1 MRQCKLVA
9 GLTVAAALLPFVA
22 SAQTTTTNWA
32 DRITLK
38 GFIQFDAIFPEGNST
53 NGSIS
58 NFRIR
63 RARPTMVIAVDPLTK
78 VQVQVDVGSGKCGT
92 GNATTNV
99 TDTFIE
105 RQIPGRGILQAG
117 QSLIPFGREV
127 KDDNAAIR
135 TPLELSYVG
144 ERLALAERD
153 LGVHFRSD
161 GKSATN
167 WQIGVYNGQGWRS
180 ADSNPNKTVMA
191 RVTSKVCSQA
201 TLGLS
206 AMTGTYRA
214 GTVNYDREALG
225 VDVAVNVT
233 PAVTLTGE
241 LYNARFV
248 GDTTAPVPA
257 RFTGGYLL
265 IENHQPSIKS
275 TPFVRYQRCYGG
287 LDYRSVDFGWKYD
300 LDKGQR
306 ITAEYDLVEGH
317 QRDWFG
323 TRWQVNF

>member
-1 MRQCKLVA
+1 MRQCNLVT
-9 GLTVAAALLPFVA
+9 GLAVATSLFACAAMG
-22 SAQTTTTNWA
+22 QTPATNWA

-63 RARPTMVIAVDPLTK
+63 RARPTMVVAVDPLTK
-78 VQVQVDVGSGKCGT
+78 VQVQIDVGSGKCGT

-99 TDTFIE
+99 TDTFVE
-105 RQIPGRGILQAG
+105 RLVPGKGVFQAG
-117 QSLIPFGREV
+117 QSIIPFGREV

-153 LGVHFRSD
+153 LGVHFRSE

-167 WQIGVYNGQGWRS
+167 WQVGVYNGQGWRS
-180 ADSNPNKTVMA
+180 ADSNPNKTVIA

-201 TLGLS
+201 TVGLS
-206 AMTGTYRA
+206 AMTGTYRS
-214 GTVNYDREALG
+214 GTANYDREALG
-225 VDVAVNVT
+225 FDIAAKIS
-233 PAVTLTGE
+233 PALTVTGE
-241 LYNARFV
+241 IYNARFV
-248 GDTTAPVPA
+248 GDTAAPVPA

-265 IENHQPSIKS
+265 FENHQPTIKS

-287 LDYRSVDFGWKYD
+287 LDYRSIDLGWRYD

-306 ITAEYDLVEGH
+306 ITVEYDVAEGA